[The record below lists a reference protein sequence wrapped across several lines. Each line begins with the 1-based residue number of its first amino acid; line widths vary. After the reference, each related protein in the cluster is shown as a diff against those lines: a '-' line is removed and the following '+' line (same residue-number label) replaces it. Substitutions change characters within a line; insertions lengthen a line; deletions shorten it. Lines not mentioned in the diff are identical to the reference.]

1 MSGQTSDVTVET
13 SAPVAVDAAD
23 LAVRIDRLYR
33 THRDDVHRIALRYG
47 GGNRSFAEDV
57 TQDVFLTL
65 CRTIERLDHERDLA
79 PWLYRVTTNRC
90 LSRLR
95 RDAVR
100 NAPGVR
106 WLVGRSRPSAPDP
119 EAQATDRQQIH
130 AALVLLKTLPAKQQV
145 AFCAY
150 HLDGKQLEEI
160 GAILGH
166 SKGYVCK
173 LIKKAESAVR
183 NAGWEVGDG

>member
-1 MSGQTSDVTVET
+1 MSGTHMD
-13 SAPVAVDAAD
+13 AAVDTTETTLSGAE
-23 LAVRIDRLYR
+23 LAERIDRLYR

-47 GGNRSFAEDV
+47 RGNRSFAEDV

-65 CRTIERLDHERDLA
+65 CRTIGRVDSTRDMA
-79 PWLYRVTTNRC
+79 PWFYRVTTNRC
-90 LSRLR
+90 LSKLR

-106 WLVGRSRPSAPDP
+106 WIIGRSRPAPIDP
-119 EAQATDRQQIH
+119 EALTSDRRTIS
-130 AALVLLKTLPAKQQV
+130 AAFEVLQTLPPKQQV

-150 HLDGKQLEEI
+150 HLDGKQLDEI
-160 GAILGH
+160 GDIMGH

-173 LIKKAESAVR
+173 LVKRAEEAIR
-183 NAGWEVGDG
+183 AAGWEVGDG